1 MPSMWLGQCTD
12 QLQSRLHSSDACL
25 HSPHSYMQVYDLDP
39 EKDRNIQLPPTSE
52 IPWHSSQI
60 TMRFFRGRFF
70 LEFNTEMLQKIG
82 LSDHLSSL
90 LCAALIAAMAIA
102 DSVLSYAA
110 MQVAHATAVAG
121 RLSATDS
128 GPAVP
133 AESAGRLAQL
143 ATPPEIVTRS
153 LLEQLS
159 SFSWFIVLRP

>member
-1 MPSMWLGQCTD
+1 MVAKQRWSDQPKCPQCDSVNVQTNCNHGSILRMP
-12 QLQSRLHSSDACL
+12 ACN
-25 HSPHSYMQVYDLDP
+25 PRTATCRFYDLGP

-128 GPAVP
+128 GRQCRRRVP
-133 AESAGRLAQL
+133 EDWHNWQPR
-143 ATPPEIVTRS
+143 PRS
-153 LLEQLS
+153 
-159 SFSWFIVLRP
+159 